1 MRPCMTNRLDGNGP
15 WYPLGTLDGVSD
27 GVTDGV
33 TDAVTDAEFPVDRLM
48 LFLLIG
54 TSLTKLDD
62 SGCTRGGLDLLANVV
77 ELGH

>member
-1 MRPCMTNRLDGNGP
+1 MTNRLDGNGP

-27 GVTDGV
+27 GVTD
-33 TDAVTDAEFPVDRLM
+33 AEFLVDRLM
-48 LFLLIG
+48 LFLLIC